1 MNLIRLTVLVL
12 AVCFASTGF
21 AEPKA
26 IKTDGYDVLTE
37 TFLRPLSFMGMVGGT
52 GAFVILSPLTAL
64 ASIPSLKSDAFEEL
78 ADTLIVKPYKYTF
91 VRPLGDYD
99 YNEGLKK

>member
-1 MNLIRLTVLVL
+1 MNLIRLAVFVL
-12 AVCFASTGF
+12 AVCFTSTGF
-21 AEPKA
+21 AESKA